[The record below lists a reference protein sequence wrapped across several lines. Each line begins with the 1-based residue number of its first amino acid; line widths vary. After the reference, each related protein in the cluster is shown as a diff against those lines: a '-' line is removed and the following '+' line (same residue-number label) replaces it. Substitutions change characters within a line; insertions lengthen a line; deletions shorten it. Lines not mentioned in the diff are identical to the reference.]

1 MGLLAVDFPPDS
13 AEWTF
18 FVAAL
23 VFVAGPVLAERLRL
37 PGIVGV
43 ILGGLIV
50 GPYVLDWVQREGIV
64 ESLGDLGIL
73 YLMFLAGLELDLD
86 EFQAHRRS
94 AVTFGG
100 LTFSIPF
107 GLGLLLAIAFGYG
120 FATAALYGSLWASH
134 TLLSYPIVQEHGL
147 TRHRA
152 VGMATGGTVMTDTLA
167 LSVLAIVAG
176 STGSDERPGVILLK
190 IVLGLVVLAV
200 FCAFV
205 LTRLTRWV
213 FAGLGQQ
220 TTARFV
226 FLLLAL
232 TSAALVSERFGLEG
246 IIGAFFAGL
255 SLNRLVPARSQ
266 LMERVEFMGAALLIP
281 FFLLSTGML
290 VDPEQFTH
298 VRVLGIAALSLGVVV
313 VGKGSAAYLSG
324 RISHLGAEE
333 VRLVFGLTVAQAA
346 ATLAAVTVGAQIG
359 IFGEDLLSAAI
370 VVVLVSV
377 LIAGIATRKAARAI
391 EPPEVSATPLASA
404 VFVPVEDVFDPAL
417 VRLAARFALA
427 KGGTVIVGTVA
438 APSDRSELDEA
449 RQLVRTAAAEAEAV
463 GAEATPFVRVDPSPR
478 DGLAAIA
485 AEHDASLVVLG
496 WQPAV
501 FGSELLLVGA
511 AGELA
516 SLIDIPLLLTV
527 SGKDGFE
534 RVLLALD
541 EGDVRPSSSTELELA
556 VAVTQLAQAAARG
569 DTVVVAATEED
580 ARSVAERVGGAQP
593 LAGPRVGTVG
603 STARQG
609 DLVVI
614 PSRPGRAALHR
625 DAAKIAELPIGCA
638 VAVALRARAVQGV
651 VTGSPLV
658 LGARS
663 RRAA

>member
-1 MGLLAVDFPPDS
+1 MPVLAIDFPPDS

-18 FVAAL
+18 FIAAL
-23 VFVAGPVLAERLRL
+23 VFVAGPVLAERFRL

-43 ILGGLIV
+43 ILGGVIV
-50 GPYVLDWVQREGIV
+50 GPYVLEWVQREGIV
-64 ESLGDLGIL
+64 ESLGSLGLL

-107 GLGLLLAIAFGYG
+107 ALGILLAFAFGYG
-120 FATAALYGSLWASH
+120 LATAALYGSLWASH

-176 STGSDERPGVILLK
+176 STGSDERPGVILVK
-190 IVLGLVVLAV
+190 ILVGLVALAA
-200 FCAFV
+200 FCGFG
-205 LTRLTRWV
+205 LTRLTRWA

-220 TTARFV
+220 PTARFV

-255 SLNRLVPARSQ
+255 ALNRLVPARSQ
-266 LMERVEFMGAALLIP
+266 LMERVEFIGAALLIP

-290 VDPEQFTH
+290 VDPRQFTH
-298 VRVLGIAALSLGVVV
+298 PRVLGIAALSLAVVI
-313 VGKGSAAYLSG
+313 VGKASAAYLSG
-324 RISHLGAEE
+324 RISGLGPEE

-346 ATLAAVTVGAQIG
+346 ATLAAVTVGVDIG
-359 IFGEDLLSAAI
+359 IFGQDLLSAAI

-391 EPPEVSATPLASA
+391 EPPTVSAAPLAST
-404 VFVPVEDVFDPAL
+404 VFVPVEGVFDPAL
-417 VRLAARFALA
+417 VRLAARLA
-427 KGGTVIVGTVA
+427 STKGGTALVGTVA
-438 APSDRSELDEA
+438 APADKGELDEA
-449 RQLVRTAAAEAEAV
+449 RQLVRSAAAEAEAV
-463 GAEATPFVRVDPSPR
+463 GAEATSAVRVDPSPR

-485 AEHDASLVVLG
+485 AEYDASLVVLG

-501 FGSELLLVGA
+501 FGAELVLGGA
-511 AGELA
+511 AGDLA
-516 SLIDIPLLLTV
+516 SLIDVPLLLTV
-527 SGKDGFE
+527 SGKDGLD
-534 RVLLALD
+534 RVVLALD
-541 EGDVRPSSSTELELA
+541 NDDLRPASAGELELA
-556 VAVTQLAQAAARG
+556 IAVTELAAAAARG
-569 DTVVVAATEED
+569 HCVVVAATEAD
-580 ARSVAERVGGAQP
+580 ARSVAERIGGADP
-593 LAGPRVGTVG
+593 VAGPRLSAV
-603 STARQG
+603 SSMARPG
-609 DLVVI
+609 DLLVL

-625 DAAKIAELPIGCA
+625 DAAKIAELPVGCG
-638 VAVALRARAVQGV
+638 VTVPVRARATQGV

-658 LGARS
+658 LGARGQ
-663 RRAA
+663 